1 VSVALYSLIGKYE
14 WKVDAFRSLIT
25 VVEENPTSIA
35 QIELISSQVYQS
47 EIKAKAGK
55 TLKLLY
61 FKNHRKY
68 KLRFYRNPSFDGWVH
83 LRKSTS
89 LAFKMLSILMVL

>member
-25 VVEENPTSIA
+25 VVEENHIHSPDRADILAKCIERDKSESWKTYSTLRITGSINCVFTG
-35 QIELISSQVYQS
+35 IPRLM
-47 EIKAKAGK
+47 AG
-55 TLKLLY
+55 
-61 FKNHRKY
+61 
-68 KLRFYRNPSFDGWVH
+68 SF
-83 LRKSTS
+83 RKSTS